1 MRKSLLALFT
11 ALITMSIFAAPTD
24 ADALVRLGVD
34 GRWVPYSVESI
45 EVDSNDVDIDI
56 DRALGT
62 WGLGARAL
70 VGPDAFAI
78 GVKANFLRHS
88 FDNSAFNYSE
98 MSTNGIIRAQ
108 IPSTPIALFAEGG
121 LLFSFDY
128 VDMGWNVGGGIEYN
142 IGLAPPFDMNLGLG
156 AQYANLTTGTDA
168 GEREVNDTR
177 LFAFIGFDFTL

>member
-11 ALITMSIFAAPTD
+11 ALITLSIFAAPTS

-34 GRWVPYSVESI
+34 GRWVPFSVESI
-45 EVDSNDVDIDI
+45 DVDSNDVDIDI

-70 VGPDAFAI
+70 IGPDAFAL

-98 MSTNGIIRAQ
+98 MSVNGMLRAG
-108 IPSTPIALFAEGG
+108 IPTTPIALFAEGG
-121 LLFSFDY
+121 ILFAFDY
-128 VDMGWNVGGGIEYN
+128 VDMGWNIGGGIEYN
-142 IGLAPPFDMNLGLG
+142 VPLAPTFDFNLGLG
-156 AQYANLTTGTDA
+156 AQYANLTAGSDA

-177 LFAFIGFDFTL
+177 LFAFVGFDFNL